1 MCKYEIRYRIVAL
14 EDIKHKEPDYV
25 FLSSEPFPF
34 TENFVKEF
42 EDIVKLILV
51 DGEMLT
57 WFGSRMIYAIDYF
70 KKIRVQFIFFSF

>member
-1 MCKYEIRYRIVAL
+1 VCKYEIRYRIVAL

-34 TENFVKEF
+34 TEKFVKEF

>member
-34 TENFVKEF
+34 TEKFVKEF

-57 WFGSRMIYAIDYF
+57 WFGSRMIYAIDYL